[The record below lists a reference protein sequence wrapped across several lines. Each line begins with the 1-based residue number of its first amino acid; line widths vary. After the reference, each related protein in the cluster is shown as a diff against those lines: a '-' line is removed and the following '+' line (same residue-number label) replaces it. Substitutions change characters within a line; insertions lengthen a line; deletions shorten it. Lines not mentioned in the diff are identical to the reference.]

1 MLIFIENF
9 RMHEKYVCQ
18 KDSLMLILENLRN
31 FYEVEK
37 VDPLTGGDGIMPLE
51 VCLLELQKRNVRPP
65 E

>member
-18 KDSLMLILENLRN
+18 KVSLVLILENLKS

-37 VDPLTGGDGIMPLE
+37 VDPLIGGDGLMILE
-51 VCLLELQKRNVRPP
+51 VCLLESYKRNVVLP